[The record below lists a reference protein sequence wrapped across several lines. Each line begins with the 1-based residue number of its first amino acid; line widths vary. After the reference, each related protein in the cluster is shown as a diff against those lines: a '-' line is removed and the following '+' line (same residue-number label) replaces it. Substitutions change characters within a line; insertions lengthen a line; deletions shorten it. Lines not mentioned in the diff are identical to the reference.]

1 MLKKEL
7 QESLAKLHGELSD
20 QEQLDDSTRQLLK
33 KFADDINRLLD
44 DDDES
49 AADEIDPPSEQVQDL
64 VLKFEADHPQLTA
77 ALNQVASAL
86 ANMGSSGRG
95 VVRLKRVSRVATY
108 PHPLGAESKTVILR
122 SAEGSPWPRYL
133 ASRRRFLGRPRN
145 DS

>member
-86 ANMGSSGRG
+86 AN
-95 VVRLKRVSRVATY
+95 
-108 PHPLGAESKTVILR
+108 LGI
-122 SAEGSPWPRYL
+122 
-133 ASRRRFLGRPRN
+133 
-145 DS
+145 